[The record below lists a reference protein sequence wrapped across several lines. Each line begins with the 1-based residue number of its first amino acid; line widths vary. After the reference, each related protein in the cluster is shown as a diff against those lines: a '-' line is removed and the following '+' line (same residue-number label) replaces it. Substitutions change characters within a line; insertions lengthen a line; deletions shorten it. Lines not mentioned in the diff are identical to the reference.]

1 MSSKV
6 SSDDMAEFSK
16 AFIIFDRDADGKVS
30 IEELKLVR
38 KKKKKSPDDRH
49 SRRILAFFF
58 AHSFSIDI
66 VPPYILYLIISSPHK

>member
-6 SSDDMAEFSK
+6 TSDDMAEFSK

-38 KKKKKSPDDRH
+38 KKKKI
-49 SRRILAFFF
+49 SRRPTLETNSCFF

>member
-38 KKKKKSPDDRH
+38 KKKKND
-49 SRRILAFFF
+49 L
-58 AHSFSIDI
+58 
-66 VPPYILYLIISSPHK
+66 